1 MTRPFDSYII
11 LARMRTGSNL
21 LEQTLNTVPGLVCHG
36 EAFNPGFVGAA
47 DAEELLGVT
56 LAQREAD
63 PLRLIARM
71 KEAAPGLPG
80 FRFFHD
86 HDGRV
91 LPHCLSDRRCAKI
104 VLTRNPLECYISLK
118 IAGLTGRWKMGSLR
132 GHSTALAPFDAIEF
146 EDYLATQQAFQ
157 MEILRALQTTAQTA
171 FYIDYDDL
179 HDLEVLNGLLR
190 FLGIDHQIT
199 AVPDKIKKQNP
210 EAPAD
215 KVANP
220 AEMEQALARLD
231 RFNLSRTPSFEP
243 RRGPAVPG
251 LLAAAGAPLMFMP
264 LRAGPEAQLAAWLA
278 RAGRG
283 GLIEGFTHKE
293 LRQWRR
299 ANPGHRSFA
308 VLRHPVARAH
318 EAFAEVL
325 HSGGKPLDLRRLM
338 LRVYNLALPQSADDP
353 SWNLAAH
360 RAGFLNFLRFLRGNL
375 TGQTSVRVDPRWAT
389 QSALLQGY
397 GAINGP
403 DVVLREDRLAEG
415 LAFVAAEAGIAAPPL
430 PPPDPERAPYPLAQV
445 YTPDIEAAAREAYQR
460 DYLAFGFGNWQ
471 G

>member
-1 MTRPFDSYII
+1 MTAPFDSYII

-21 LEQTLNTVPGLVCHG
+21 LEQTLNTVPGVVCYG
-36 EAFNPGFVGAA
+36 EAFNPGFVGAT
-47 DAEELLGVT
+47 DAEDLLGVT
-56 LAQREAD
+56 LAAREAD
-63 PLRLIARM
+63 PLQLIARM
-71 KEAAPGLPG
+71 KTETRGLPG
-80 FRFFHD
+80 FRFFND

-91 LPHCLSDRRCAKI
+91 LAHCLADRRCAKV
-104 VLTRNPLECYISLK
+104 VLTRNPLECFLSLK
-118 IAGLTGRWKMGSLR
+118 IAELTGRWKMGSLR
-132 GHSTALAPFDAIEF
+132 GHSTALAHFDAVEF

-157 MEILRALQTTAQTA
+157 MEVLHALQTTAQTA

-190 FLGIDHQIT
+190 FLGVDHQLT
-199 AVPDKIKKQNP
+199 VVPDKIKKQNP
-210 EAPAD
+210 EAPAE
-215 KVANP
+215 KVENP
-220 AEMEQALARLD
+220 AVMEQALARLD

-251 LLAAAGAPLMFMP
+251 LLAAAGAPVMFMP
-264 LRAGPEAQLAAWLA
+264 MRAGTEAQLAQWLA
-278 RAGRG
+278 QTGGG

-299 ANPGHRSFA
+299 ANPGHRSFT

-318 EAFAEVL
+318 EAFATVL
-325 HSGGKPLDLRRLM
+325 HSGGKPLDLRRLL
-338 LRVYNLALPQSADDP
+338 LRVYNMALPASPDEPEWD
-353 SWNLAAH
+353 LATH

-389 QSALLQGY
+389 QGALLQGY
-397 GAINGP
+397 AAINGP
-403 DVVLREDRLAEG
+403 DVVLREDRLVEG
-415 LAFVAAEAGIAAPPL
+415 LAFVAAEAGIAAPAL

-445 YTPDIEAAAREAYQR
+445 YTPEIEAAARDAYQR
-460 DYLAFGFGNWQ
+460 DYLAFGFGDWQ